1 MSEAA
6 EELKSELDSRELM
19 AKVRYLEDALHS
31 EQRNNEMAYLRGM
44 VDGLKYSIRCNGVSG
59 AEVEGSDDNA

>member
-1 MSEAA
+1 
-6 EELKSELDSRELM
+6 M

-59 AEVEGSDDNA
+59 AEVRE

>member
-44 VDGLKYSIRCNGVSG
+44 VDVSHR
-59 AEVEGSDDNA
+59 EMHFHKKCVSR